1 MQKISSISYQLIVFL
16 LSFLILLTGCH
27 SYFTIPKENYDKIST
42 MEEIKIIYD
51 NGKEFVVENNDTTN
65 AKIVVDS
72 LVIYKGAENDIISM
86 NKIEKIKENR
96 FDLGGTITVI
106 IIPLIILVAYFFANF
121 SFH

>member
-1 MQKISSISYQLIVFL
+1 MQKISSISYQLIVFH

-65 AKIVVDS
+65 AKIVGDS